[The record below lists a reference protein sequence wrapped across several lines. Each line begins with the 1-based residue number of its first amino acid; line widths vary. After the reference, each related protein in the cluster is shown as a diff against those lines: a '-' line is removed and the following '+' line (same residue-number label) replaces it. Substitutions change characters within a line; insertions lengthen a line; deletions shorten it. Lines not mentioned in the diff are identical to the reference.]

1 MKIIVTKNSI
11 CIQPTVRVEWL
22 KTSDKRLIIDVCF
35 EWLCF
40 CITTT
45 NFYEWFN
52 EEPTF

>member
-11 CIQPTVRVEWL
+11 CIRPTIRVEWL

-45 NFYEWFN
+45 NFDKWF
-52 EEPTF
+52 EL